1 MTTPND
7 RYLTP
12 EQLRLLIDDGDI
24 DTVVMAFTDM
34 QGRLQGKRL
43 HGRYFLDVAL
53 EAGTEGCNYLLA
65 VDIDM
70 NTVGGYAMS
79 SWE

>member
-7 RYLTP
+7 RYLTQ
-12 EQLRLLIDDGDI
+12 ERLRLLIDEGDV

-43 HGRYFLDVAL
+43 HGRYFLD
-53 EAGTEGCNYLLA
+53 EACDRGPTG
-65 VDIDM
+65 
-70 NTVGGYAMS
+70 
-79 SWE
+79 